1 MQPTHRP
8 FDAVL
13 TDNDRR
19 LLEEALRRAQA
30 LRPLHHAERQA
41 VQSALIGALDRGR
54 RDLFSLQRAARIAL
68 DLR

>member
-1 MQPTHRP
+1 MQPSETP
-8 FDAVL
+8 FDAAL

-30 LRPLHHAERQA
+30 LRPMHGAEREA
-41 VQSALIGALDRGR
+41 VQSALLGALDRGR
-54 RDLFSLQRAARIAL
+54 RDLFSLVRAARTAL